1 MYISHLQQRSRL
13 CGPEVFQDGHLSHW
27 PEELAGSDM
36 QSSILMAR
44 AATGITQSPLM
55 AQLVKN
61 PPTMAETWV
70 WSLGWE
76 IPWRRAWQP
85 IPVSLAGEFHGQR
98 SLGVGVGATVHGVA
112 NSQTGLSD
120 FHFPASWDLPG
131 SKALLVSQAP
141 DTWFALACGCCC

>member
-1 MYISHLQQRSRL
+1 MYISHLQQRSTL

-70 WSLGWE
+70 
-76 IPWRRAWQP
+76 
-85 IPVSLAGEFHGQR
+85 
-98 SLGVGVGATVHGVA
+98 
-112 NSQTGLSD
+112 
-120 FHFPASWDLPG
+120 
-131 SKALLVSQAP
+131 
-141 DTWFALACGCCC
+141 